1 MVTEYGVL
9 FRTVRVVAGVDV
21 GLAETVTFGPVAL
34 LSHVSGSD
42 SGVAAGGFGLKSPVG
57 PMERGHF
64 EAVGI
69 LPFAEASV
77 YRDPRA
83 SG

>member
-1 MVTEYGVL
+1 MCL
-9 FRTVRVVAGVDV
+9 D
-21 GLAETVTFGPVAL
+21 
-34 LSHVSGSD
+34 SD
-42 SGVAAGGFGLKSPVG
+42 SRVAAGGFGLKSPVG
-57 PMERGHF
+57 PMEKDHF